1 MNVIPLKQTPVIAG
15 STTYYLPMVFSG
27 GQQYTYSFTV
37 DLPEYQLPD
46 NLVTIDMLKSY
57 VANNY
62 QIPNTALAV
71 VSLWYD
77 YSTLNTV
84 AMIGD
89 LTDFQMMR
97 LLTQNSNGVYVTDKT
112 HGVMEIPSNGT
123 QRQVC
128 MKFSFPISSKG
139 FIKVNFP
146 QALSA
151 IYNSEYNFTVGG
163 QISGDNQVCVVNMVQ
178 NDPEHPMTTSSCW
191 VYVAVIG
198 GGPLPGNAQLYCDI
212 TGVP

>member
-1 MNVIPLKQTPVIAG
+1 MSVIPLKQTPVIAG

-112 HGVMEIPSNGT
+112 HGVMEIPSNGA
-123 QRQVC
+123 QRQVQQVATQPV
-128 MKFSFPISSKG
+128 SNKG
-139 FIKVNFP
+139 LVQVSFP
-146 QALSA
+146 QAFS
-151 IYNSEYNFTVGG
+151 
-163 QISGDNQVCVVNMVQ
+163 
-178 NDPEHPMTTSSCW
+178 TTSNMQLSVSASGSVGSDGQVVLANIVTGDAQHPAASGSCW
-191 VYVAVIG
+191 VYVTVLG
-198 GGPLPGNAQLYCDI
+198 GGNLPSNASVTVTAI
-212 TGVP
+212 GVP